1 MLYNDTAQPIFF
13 GYKPENRPM
22 IKDQIERAEN
32 EGMPVLQDTMPASS
46 QERASEVTT
55 LERRVLAHERILQSL
70 IAHLTEL
77 DPQYMERLKKTFVTP
92 LSMKRYEQNYV
103 ETEDY
108 AAEFIRAIEI
118 LGQSVPNFAK
128 VILTEVIPTE
138 DKSAVGAP
146 VLGFFT
152 PTLFMIRQREDS
164 WDLLVDGR
172 LIRSFKLETEAF
184 DAAVR
189 MARRIASRGP
199 LEVRGGQAPDSWS

>member
-13 GYKPENRPM
+13 GYKPENRQV

-32 EGMPVLQDTMPASS
+32 EGMPVLQDAMPASS
-46 QERASEVTT
+46 QDKASEVTT

-92 LSMKRYEQNYV
+92 LLMKRYEQNYV

-118 LGQSVPNFAK
+118 LGQSVPDFAK
-128 VILTEVIPTE
+128 VILTEVLPTE
-138 DKSAVGAP
+138 EKSAGDAR

-152 PTLFMIRQREDS
+152 PTLFMIRQRENS

-172 LIRSFKLETEAF
+172 LVRSFELETEAF
-184 DAAVR
+184 DEAVR

-199 LEVRGGQAPDSWS
+199 LQASGGQTPDSWS